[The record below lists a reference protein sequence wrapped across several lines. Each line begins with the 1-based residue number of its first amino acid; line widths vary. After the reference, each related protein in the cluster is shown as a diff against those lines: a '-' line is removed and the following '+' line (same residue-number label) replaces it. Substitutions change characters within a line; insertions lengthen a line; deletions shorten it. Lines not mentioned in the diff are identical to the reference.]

1 MSQFTLEEHL
11 QQDADFHTPLERV
24 NFEAGMLLGIDA
36 TRAEQ
41 AYHRLRINRHNYWF
55 HGAGTLVGFAVKLD
69 PPEGTEPEELPDELP
84 EPGELPEPSE
94 EADNIS
100 VRLIVT
106 PGIGIDGLGR
116 EVMSF
121 EPYCVNLR
129 DWLTAQLEQPDGNQL
144 LSDGFIEGDTVLSL
158 LITMR
163 YHACATGLQ
172 PVLARKINAGTD
184 PVQPS
189 RARDSVLLEIIPG
202 PTPTAT
208 ENPWRGLNLE
218 TVDPETDLTPT
229 ETAFKEAAGE
239 AEEKFYDD
247 KSRLI
252 YAVPASNRALEID
265 GDIEDLSRTLLAQV
279 RVPLTADLQ
288 PDIDPARITVNN
300 LVRPFVSTANQ
311 LAWLS
316 RQEPTS

>member
-69 PPEGTEPEELPDELP
+69 PPEGSETE
-84 EPGELPEPSE
+84 EPGEEP
-94 EADNIS
+94 ANIS

-106 PGIGIDGLGR
+106 PGIGVDGLGR

-129 DWLTAQLEQPDGNQL
+129 DWLVAQLEQPEGNQL

-202 PTPTAT
+202 PTPSGT

-218 TVDPETDLTPT
+218 TVDPDADFTPT
-229 ETAFKEAAGE
+229 ETAFMQAAHTAEAQ
-239 AEEKFYDD
+239 FYAD
-247 KSRLI
+247 KGRLI
-252 YAVPASNRALEID
+252 YAIPATNRALEID

-279 RVPLTADLQ
+279 RIPLTADLQ

>member
-69 PPEGTEPEELPDELP
+69 PPEGAEPDDLPLPNEEP
-84 EPGELPEPSE
+84 
-94 EADNIS
+94 DNIS
-100 VRLIVT
+100 VRLIVA

-129 DWLTAQLEQPDGNQL
+129 DWLNAQLEQPDGNQL
-144 LSDGFIEGDTVLSL
+144 LSDGFIEGDTVLNL

-202 PTPTAT
+202 PTPSVT
-208 ENPWRGLNLE
+208 ENSWRGLNLQS
-218 TVDPETDLTPT
+218 VDPETDFTPT
-229 ETAFKEAAGE
+229 EHAFKQAASE
-239 AEEKFYDD
+239 VEKNFYAD
-247 KSRLI
+247 KGRLI

-265 GDIEDLSRTLLAQV
+265 GDTADLSRTLLAQV
-279 RVPLTADLQ
+279 RIPLTADLR
-288 PDIDPARITVNN
+288 PDIDPTRITVNN